1 MKEEIKKLV
10 YEAIKAAKLF
20 EPNDLVDLQ
29 IEISRTKS
37 PVHGQFS
44 CNIALHL
51 SKKLELDAVELAHQI
66 AENIN
71 NQKGLK
77 KIEVAPPG
85 FINFHLSEDK
95 KAETVK
101 QILELGDEYGSK
113 TVLSPKNIIL
123 EFVSSNPTGPLHVGH
138 GRQAAYGDSLAKL
151 LRKAGHQVYT
161 EYYINDSGRQM
172 NIFAV
177 SVLITILNLKGASM
191 ELPRV
196 SYQGS
201 YVEKIAKDMQTSM
214 DVNFEVLL
222 ERKDLSGLYAS
233 FSEDEEIDKLIVDF
247 QNQLGNESFG
257 QFTDSVSNL
266 MVAIIK
272 KDLEEFGV
280 VFNNWFS
287 EREMINKGLVQK
299 SIEHLSNNDLTY
311 KKDGALWLKT
321 MGFGDDKDRVIVRE
335 DGRPTYFASDIAY
348 HFDKRSRG
356 FDILLDVLG
365 SDHHG
370 YLVRLEAGLSAMNEP
385 QESLEVSLVQFV
397 SLFKENK
404 KVQMSTRSGEFITLS
419 QLYREVGKDAARF
432 FYVSRSHDQHLDF
445 DLDLAKSKNNE
456 NPVYYIQYAHARIHR
471 VLQELKNNGLVFDEQ
486 SGISNLKKLSAEHE
500 TEIITKLS
508 DYPNIIAQS
517 AKKKSVHSLANYL
530 VELAQ
535 LVHSYYSAHR
545 FIVENL
551 ELRNARIALI
561 TAASYVIRNG
571 LYVLGVSAP
580 EQM

>member
-20 EPNDLVDLQ
+20 DQNNLADIH
-29 IEISRTKS
+29 IEISRTKI
-37 PVHGQFS
+37 PDHGQFS

-51 SKKLELDAVELAHQI
+51 SKKLDLNPVELAQKI
-66 AENIN
+66 TENIN
-71 NQKGLK
+71 AQKHFE
-77 KIEVAPPG
+77 KIIVAPPG
-85 FINFHLSEDK
+85 FINFYLNEDT

-101 QILELGDEYGSK
+101 EILKIGTEYGS
-113 TVLSPKNIIL
+113 TSVLKPKNIIL

-138 GRQAAYGDSLAKL
+138 GRQAAFGDSLAKL

-161 EYYINDSGRQM
+161 EYYINDFGRQM

-177 SVLITILNLKGASM
+177 SVLIKILNLKGASL
-191 ELPRV
+191 ELPKA
-196 SYQGS
+196 SYRGS
-201 YVEKIAKDMQTSM
+201 YIEKIAQDMQNSI
-214 DVNFEVLL
+214 DVNFESLL
-222 ERKDLSGLYAS
+222 EHAVLSNS
-233 FSEDEEIDKLIVDF
+233 HTSCSEDEEIDKLIVDF
-247 QNQLGNESFG
+247 QNQLGNENFG
-257 QFTDSVSNL
+257 QFRDSVSSL
-266 MVAIIK
+266 MIAVIK

-280 VFNNWFS
+280 VYDNWFS
-287 EREMINKGLVQK
+287 EKEMINKGLVKK
-299 SIEHLSNNDLTY
+299 SIEQLNNNDHTY

-321 MGFGDDKDRVIVRE
+321 MAFGDDKDRVILRE
-335 DGRPTYFASDIAY
+335 DGRSTYFASDIAY

-356 FDILLDVLG
+356 FDVLLDVLG

-370 YLVRLEAGLSAMNEP
+370 YLSRLEAGLSAMNEP
-385 QESLEVSLVQFV
+385 PKSLEITLVQFV
-397 SLFKENK
+397 SLFKESK
-404 KVQMSTRSGEFITLS
+404 KIQMSTRSGEFITLS
-419 QLYREVGKDAARF
+419 QLCEEVGKDAARF

-471 VLQELKNNGLVFDEQ
+471 VLEELKNNGLVFDKH

-500 TEIITKLS
+500 TEIISKLS
-508 DYPNIIAQS
+508 DYPDIITQS
-517 AKKKSVHSLANYL
+517 AQKKSVHSLANYL
-530 VELAQ
+530 LELAQ

-545 FIVENL
+545 FIVKNL

-561 TAASYVIRNG
+561 TAASYVIKSG
-571 LYVLGVSAP
+571 LSILGVSAP

>member
-266 MVAIIK
+266 MVAVIK

-419 QLYREVGKDAARF
+419 QLYGEVGKDAARF
-432 FYVSRSHDQHLDF
+432 FYISRSHDQHLDF

-517 AKKKSVHSLANYL
+517 AKKKSVHLLANYL

>member
-419 QLYREVGKDAARF
+419 QLYGEVGKDAARF

-517 AKKKSVHSLANYL
+517 AKKKSVHLLANYL

>member
-1 MKEEIKKLV
+1 
-10 YEAIKAAKLF
+10 
-20 EPNDLVDLQ
+20 
-29 IEISRTKS
+29 
-37 PVHGQFS
+37 
-44 CNIALHL
+44 
-51 SKKLELDAVELAHQI
+51 
-66 AENIN
+66 
-71 NQKGLK
+71 
-77 KIEVAPPG
+77 
-85 FINFHLSEDK
+85 
-95 KAETVK
+95 
-101 QILELGDEYGSK
+101 
-113 TVLSPKNIIL
+113 
-123 EFVSSNPTGPLHVGH
+123 
-138 GRQAAYGDSLAKL
+138 
-151 LRKAGHQVYT
+151 
-161 EYYINDSGRQM
+161 
-172 NIFAV
+172 
-177 SVLITILNLKGASM
+177 
-191 ELPRV
+191 
-196 SYQGS
+196 
-201 YVEKIAKDMQTSM
+201 
-214 DVNFEVLL
+214 
-222 ERKDLSGLYAS
+222 
-233 FSEDEEIDKLIVDF
+233 
-247 QNQLGNESFG
+247 
-257 QFTDSVSNL
+257 
-266 MVAIIK
+266 MVAVIK

-321 MGFGDDKDRVIVRE
+321 MSFGDDKDRVIVRE

-348 HFDKRSRG
+348 HFDKKSRG

-385 QESLEVSLVQFV
+385 QESLEISLVQFV

-517 AKKKSVHSLANYL
+517 AKKKSVHLLANYL

>member
-177 SVLITILNLKGASM
+177 SVLITILNLKGAPM

-266 MVAIIK
+266 MVAVIK

-517 AKKKSVHSLANYL
+517 AKKKSVHLLANYL

>member
-20 EPNDLVDLQ
+20 ERNNLADIQ
-29 IEISRTKS
+29 IEISRTKN
-37 PVHGQFS
+37 PAHGQFS

-51 SKKLELDAVELAHQI
+51 SKKLELNPVELAHKI
-66 AENIN
+66 TEKIN
-71 NQKGLK
+71 TQKGFE
-77 KIEVAPPG
+77 KIIVAPPG
-85 FINFHLSEDK
+85 FINFYLNEDT
-95 KAETVK
+95 KAKTVK
-101 QILELGDEYGSK
+101 EILKLGTEYGST
-113 TVLSPKNIIL
+113 TVLKPKNIIL

-138 GRQAAYGDSLAKL
+138 GRQAAFGDSLAKL

-161 EYYINDSGRQM
+161 EYYINDFGRQM
-172 NIFAV
+172 NIFTV
-177 SVLITILNLKGASM
+177 SVLIKILNLKGASL

-201 YVEKIAKDMQTSM
+201 YIEKIAQDMQNSI
-214 DVNFEVLL
+214 DANFELLL
-222 ERKDLSGLYAS
+222 EHGGLSGSHPS
-233 FSEDEEIDKLIVDF
+233 FSEDEEIDKLIIDF
-247 QNQLGNESFG
+247 QNQLGNENFG
-257 QFTDSVSNL
+257 QFRDSISSL
-266 MVAIIK
+266 MVSVIK
-272 KDLEEFGV
+272 KDLKEFGV
-280 VFNNWFS
+280 VYDNWFS
-287 EREMINKGLVQK
+287 EREMINKGLIQK
-299 SIEHLSNNDLTY
+299 SIKQLNNNDLTY

-321 MGFGDDKDRVIVRE
+321 MSFGDDKDRVIVRE
-335 DGRPTYFASDIAY
+335 DGRSTYFASDIAY

-356 FDILLDVLG
+356 FDVLLDVLG

-370 YLVRLEAGLSAMNEP
+370 YLSRLEAGLSAMNEP
-385 QESLEVSLVQFV
+385 PKSLEISLVQFV

-404 KVQMSTRSGEFITLS
+404 KVQMSTRSGEFITLN
-419 QLYREVGKDAARF
+419 QLCEEVGKDAARF

-471 VLQELKNNGLVFDEQ
+471 VLEELKNNGLVFDKR
-486 SGISNLKKLSAEHE
+486 SGISNLKTLSAEHE
-500 TEIITKLS
+500 TDIISKLS
-508 DYPNIIAQS
+508 DYPDIITQS

-530 VELAQ
+530 LELAQ

-561 TAASYVIRNG
+561 TAASYVIRSG
-571 LYVLGVSAP
+571 LSILGVSAP
-580 EQM
+580 KKM